1 MFETTTRRVIAGLIG
16 FSLAVAMAPA
26 VEAASQ
32 TIALTPSGYVP
43 RAVSIATGEQV
54 TFTSQDSVSRQLEI
68 KPTSGVTCTANPLV
82 VMPGQSQS
90 CTFASTGNFTV
101 DDPNE
106 KSNTF
111 RATITVTAPTTAP
124 PPAPGSSTLV
134 LKSTSALIVYGTKIT
149 LSGAL
154 TPARPTIPVDVWAR
168 PYPEPNFAKV
178 VTVPTNA
185 DGTFTWTTAPQI
197 RTEYKVSSADPNRAE
212 SAVLTVQVR
221 PRVTLSLV
229 SLSGT
234 KAKMRAAAT
243 STRSY
248 ANTPLLLQ
256 RRNSQ
261 GGWTTMR
268 TVTLGEFSSVTFT
281 QRVPSSTSKWRVYLQ
296 ASKAGG
302 GYLAGYSRTRSVS
315 P

>member
-1 MFETTTRRVIAGLIG
+1 MFGFAARHVLVALIG
-16 FSLAVAMAPA
+16 AALALTGAPA
-26 VEAASQ
+26 ASAASQ
-32 TIALTPSGYVP
+32 TMTLTANGYVP
-43 RAVSIATGEQV
+43 RSVTITAREQV
-54 TFTSQDSVSRQLEI
+54 TFVNADTVAREVQI

-90 CTFASTGNFTV
+90 CTFSTAGNYSA

-106 KSNTF
+106 KSNAF
-111 RATITVTAPTTAP
+111 RGTIDVAAAPTTP
-124 PPAPGSSTLV
+124 PPATSTLTAQAN
-134 LKSTSALIVYGTKIT
+134 SGLIVYGTKVT

-154 TPARPTIPVDVWAR
+154 TPARNAVAIDVWAR

-178 VTVPTNA
+178 AAVPTGT
-185 DGTFTWTTAPQI
+185 DGKFAWTTAPQI

-212 SAVLTVQVR
+212 SAVVTVQVR
-221 PRVTLSLV
+221 PRVTLSLT

-234 KAKMRAAAT
+234 KARMRAAAT

-248 ANTPLLLQ
+248 AGTPLLLQ
-256 RRNSQ
+256 RRNSL

-268 TVTLGEFSSVTFT
+268 TVTLGEFSSISFNV
-281 QRVPSSTSKWRVYLQ
+281 RVPSSTSKWRVYLQ
-296 ASKAGG
+296 ASKAGE
-302 GYLAGYSRTRSVS
+302 GYLAGYSRTWTVS